1 MTTTIPTRTSYE
13 TVIGLEV
20 HAQLLTGS
28 KMFCGCAAAFG
39 AEPNTQVCP
48 ICLGMPGVLP
58 VVNKRAVE
66 FAIRLGLAMHARIAA
81 SSRFARK
88 NYFYPDLPKGYQISQ
103 YELPLCEGGWLDIA
117 CEATIEHHARR
128 EATIERPARVEGQSK
143 RIKLT
148 RAHLEEDAGKNL
160 HDMGNGA
167 SHVDLNRAG
176 TPLLE
181 IVSEPDLRSS
191 DEAVAYLKALRELVV
206 YLGICDGNMEEGSF
220 RCDANVSIRPR
231 GSERFET
238 RVELKNINSFRYVKR
253 AIEYEVE
260 RQIGVVEG
268 GGRIVQETRL
278 FDPQRGVSVAM
289 RSKEAAHDYRYFPDP
304 DLVPIAAPEAWIAE
318 IRAALPELPEAKRAR
333 FVSEYGISPYDATVL
348 TGSQALADYFEAA
361 IRHGA
366 PPKTA
371 ANWIMSELL
380 ALLNAEGAEIAGR
393 EDSARSI
400 DTGRRESALCR
411 VTPKALTALFA
422 LVEAGTISGKIAKT
436 VFEEMYKTGAEPD
449 AVVAA
454 KGLVQVSDV
463 DALVAVID
471 QVIADSPKEL
481 AQYRSGKDK
490 LFGFFVGQVMKRTE
504 GKANPGKVNELLKA
518 RLSAPTA

>member
-1 MTTTIPTRTSYE
+1 MTTTAPTRAAYE

-20 HAQLLTGS
+20 HAQLLTRS
-28 KMFCGCAAAFG
+28 KMFCGCATAFG

-66 FAIRLGLAMHARIAA
+66 FAVRLGLAVHATIAA

-103 YELPLCEGGWLDIA
+103 YELPICEGGWLDIA
-117 CEATIEHHARR
+117 R
-128 EATIERPARVEGQSK
+128 EATIERHARVEGAPK
-143 RIKLT
+143 RIRLT

-160 HDMGNGA
+160 HDVGDGA

-220 RCDANVSIRPR
+220 RCDANVSIRPA
-231 GSERFET
+231 GVETLST

-260 RQIGVVEG
+260 RQIGVVED

-278 FDPQRGVSVAM
+278 FDPQRGVSVTM
-289 RSKEAAHDYRYFPDP
+289 RSKEAAHDYRYFPEP
-304 DLVPIAAPEAWIAE
+304 DLVPIAAPAAWIAE

-333 FVSEYGISPYDATVL
+333 FASDYGLSAYDATVL
-348 TGSQALADYFEAA
+348 TGSRALADYFEATL
-361 IRHGA
+361 RHGA

-371 ANWIMSELL
+371 ANWIMGELL
-380 ALLNAEGAEIAGR
+380 ALLNAEGAEI
-393 EDSARSI
+393 
-400 DTGRRESALCR
+400 ESCR
-411 VTPKALTALFA
+411 VTPKSLAALFA
-422 LVEAGTISGKIAKT
+422 LIDAGTISGKIAKT
-436 VFEEMYKTGAEPD
+436 VFEEMYRTGAEPD

-454 KGLVQVSDV
+454 KGLVQVSD
-463 DALVAVID
+463 AGELATVID

-481 AQYRSGKDK
+481 AQYRAGKDK
-490 LFGFFVGQVMKRTE
+490 LFGHFVGQVMKRTQ
-504 GKANPGKVNELLKA
+504 GKANPAKVNELLKA
-518 RLSAPTA
+518 RLAP

>member
-1 MTTTIPTRTSYE
+1 MTTTAPTRTAYE

-20 HAQLLTGS
+20 HAQLLTRS
-28 KMFCGCAAAFG
+28 KMFCGCATAFG

-66 FAIRLGLAMHARIAA
+66 FAVRLGLAVHATIAA

-103 YELPLCEGGWLDIA
+103 YELPICGGGWLDIA
-117 CEATIEHHARR
+117 M
-128 EATIERPARVEGQSK
+128 EGRSK
-143 RIKLT
+143 RIRLT

-160 HDMGNGA
+160 HDVGDGA

-181 IVSEPDLRSS
+181 IVSEPDLRSA

-220 RCDANVSIRPR
+220 RCDANVSIRPA
-231 GSERFET
+231 GSETLNT

-260 RQIGVVEG
+260 RQIGVVED

-278 FDPQRGVSVAM
+278 FDPQRGVSVTM
-289 RSKEAAHDYRYFPDP
+289 RSKEAAHDYRYFPEP
-304 DLVPIAAPEAWIAE
+304 DLVPIAAPAAWIAE

-333 FVSEYGISPYDATVL
+333 FAADYGLSAYDATVL
-348 TGSQALADYFEAA
+348 TGSRALADYFEATL
-361 IRHGA
+361 RHGA

-371 ANWIMSELL
+371 ANWIMGELL
-380 ALLNAEGAEIAGR
+380 ALLNAEGAEI
-393 EDSARSI
+393 DM
-400 DTGRRESALCR
+400 CR
-411 VTPKALTALFA
+411 VTPKSLAALFA
-422 LVEAGTISGKIAKT
+422 LIDAGTISGKIAKT
-436 VFEEMYKTGAEPD
+436 VFEEMYRTGAEAD

-454 KGLVQVSDV
+454 KGLTQVSD
-463 DALVAVID
+463 AGELAAVID

-481 AQYRSGKDK
+481 AQYRAGKDK
-490 LFGFFVGQVMKRTE
+490 LFGHFVGQVMKRTQ
-504 GKANPGKVNELLKA
+504 GKANPAKVNELLKA
-518 RLSAPTA
+518 RLEG